1 MLLLVLPLCFFL
13 FDAVVFLTLSK
24 HTSTATYWLLKAT
37 YYTIIQIIITSRPPS
52 SPLKK
57 SRAST
62 TVQNIPKYWKR
73 VMITTLCTIIA
84 VVYLNVVW
92 QLAGMVSALD
102 KKRRKGIVYMNTSME
117 EGIDKGKD
125 GDHGLPPIF

>member
-1 MLLLVLPLCFFL
+1 MKPEEMHFVEAFAIYRESHNIIFSWEKIFGQIMLILVLPLCFFL

-37 YYTIIQIIITSRPPS
+37 YYTIIQIILTSRPPS

-62 TVQNIPKYWKR
+62 TIQNIPKYWKR

-84 VVYLNVVW
+84 VVLYRFWRPFPNFCTL
-92 QLAGMVSALD
+92 
-102 KKRRKGIVYMNTSME
+102 
-117 EGIDKGKD
+117 
-125 GDHGLPPIF
+125 